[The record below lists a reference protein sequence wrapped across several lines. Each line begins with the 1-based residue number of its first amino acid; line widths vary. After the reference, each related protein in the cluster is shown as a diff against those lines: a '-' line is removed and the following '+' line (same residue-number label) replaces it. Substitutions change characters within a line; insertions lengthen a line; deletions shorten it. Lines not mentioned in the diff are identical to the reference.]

1 MDFSDRVNS
10 HAKRV
15 VELKGHCSSEEAAK
29 SSLIMPFL
37 QLLGYDAFDPR
48 VVVPEFAADVGTKK
62 GERVDY
68 ALKRDGDVI
77 ILIEAKAVGDP
88 LDGGK
93 AAQLHRYFHGLPSA
107 KIAILTDGV
116 VYKFFT
122 DLDKPNI
129 MDERPFM
136 VFDFANVDEALIPEL
151 KKLCNDCFDV
161 EEALSAALDLK
172 YLSHFK
178 KIIVSEITAPSDELV
193 KLFAKRFYTRPV
205 TASLLES
212 FRAHVVTAF
221 EHNINSIIAA
231 RLRGAISGNAAAN
244 AKQPDTATLETE
256 VPEEV
261 ETAKTRDVETT
272 VEEWEGYFII
282 KAILRKVVD
291 VKRIAMRDTLSYCGI
306 LLDDNNRKPVCRLHF
321 NSPTVKYLETFGPDK
336 KGTRHRIE
344 QLDDIFK
351 YAEQLRETVQ
361 IYENI

>member
-10 HAKRV
+10 HIKRV
-15 VELKGHCSSEEAAK
+15 AELKEHCSTEEAAK

-48 VVVPEFAADVGTKK
+48 IVVPEFTADVGTKK

-68 ALKRDGDVI
+68 ALKRGGDVI

-122 DLDKPNI
+122 DLDKTNI

-136 VFDFANVDEALIPEL
+136 VFDFASVDEALIPEL

-161 EEALSAALDLK
+161 EQALSAALDLK

-178 KIIVSEITAPSDELV
+178 KIVMAEIEDPTDEIV
-193 KLFAKRFYTRPV
+193 KLLAKRFYTRPV

-212 FRAHVVTAF
+212 FRAHVATAF
-221 EHNINSIIAA
+221 EHNINSIIAT
-231 RLRGAISGNAAAN
+231 RLRGAMSGNTATPRPANTPSSEAGPVDEVESAN
-244 AKQPDTATLETE
+244 ARE
-256 VPEEV
+256 
-261 ETAKTRDVETT
+261 VETT
-272 VEEWEGYFII
+272 VEEWEGYFIV
-282 KAILRKVVD
+282 KAILRKVAD
-291 VKRIAMRDTLSYCGI
+291 VERIAMRDTLSYCGV
-306 LLDDNNRKPVCRLHF
+306 LLDDNNRKPICRLHF
-321 NSPTVKYLETFGPDK
+321 NSPTVKYIETFGADK

-344 QLDDIFK
+344 GLDDIYK
-351 YAEQLRETVQ
+351 YADQLRETVQ
-361 IYENI
+361 NYENS